1 LIFSFSIISFE
12 FLVFDCQLMSTR
24 MLQKSN
30 AQIRVYRDAEELA
43 LKAARLFARLADQ
56 YVIGCGKF
64 TVALS
69 GGSTPR
75 AMFSVLA
82 AGPFLDTVPWSSI
95 YFFWGDERCVP
106 SDHPDSNYRMT
117 DEALLS
123 KVPVPRDNIF
133 RIPAELPDPEEAAR
147 SYAATLTR
155 FFLAA
160 PGANRTGTAPLSSV
174 PRFDLVFLGMG
185 PDGHTASLFPHTTAL
200 QAGEQIAVANYVE
213 KFKAHRITLTAA
225 TINNARN
232 VVFVAAGED
241 KAETLKSV
249 MEGSY
254 QPELYPSQL
263 IRPRNGTLLWL
274 VDEKAAHLLSEFKQ
288 G

>member
-1 LIFSFSIISFE
+1 
-12 FLVFDCQLMSTR
+12 MSTR
-24 MLQKSN
+24 MLQRSH
-30 AQIRVYRDAEELA
+30 AQVRVYRDPEELA
-43 LKAARLFARLADQ
+43 LKAARRFARLADQ
-56 YVIGCGKF
+56 YVIGCGRF

-69 GGSTPR
+69 GGSTPK

-106 SDHPDSNYRMT
+106 PDHSDSNYRMT
-117 DEALLS
+117 NEVLLS
-123 KVPVPRDNIF
+123 KVPVPPENVF
-133 RIPAELPDPEEAAR
+133 RILAEMPDPERAAQD
-147 SYAATLTR
+147 YAATLTR
-155 FFLAA
+155 FFLAG
-160 PGANRTGTAPLSSV
+160 PGANRIGTAPLSNV

-232 VVFVAAGED
+232 VTFLAAGED
-241 KAETLKSV
+241 KADTLKNV
-249 MEGSY
+249 LEGSY
-254 QPELYPSQL
+254 QPDLYPSQL
-263 IRPRNGTLLWL
+263 IRPRNGTLLWM
-274 VDEKAAHLLSEFKQ
+274 VDEAAAHLLADQHRAE
-288 G
+288 

>member
-1 LIFSFSIISFE
+1 
-12 FLVFDCQLMSTR
+12 MSTR

-30 AQIRVYRDAEELA
+30 AQVRVYRDPEELA

-69 GGSTPR
+69 GGSTPK

-82 AGPFLDTVPWSSI
+82 AEPFLDTVPWSSI

-106 SDHPDSNYRMT
+106 PDHPDSNYRMT
-117 DEALLS
+117 SEALLS
-123 KVPVPRDNIF
+123 KVPAPPENVF
-133 RIPAELPDPEEAAR
+133 RIPAELPDPEQAAEE
-147 SYAATLTR
+147 YAATLTR
-155 FFLAA
+155 FFLAG
-160 PGANRTGTAPLSSV
+160 PGANRTGTAPLSNV

-232 VVFVAAGED
+232 VTFLAAGED
-241 KAETLKSV
+241 KAETLSKV
-249 MEGSY
+249 LEGSY
-254 QPELYPSQL
+254 QPDVYPSQL
-263 IRPRNGTLLWL
+263 IRPRNGTLLWM
-274 VDEKAAHLLSEFKQ
+274 VDEAAARLLADQHRAE
-288 G
+288 

>member
-1 LIFSFSIISFE
+1 
-12 FLVFDCQLMSTR
+12 
-24 MLQKSN
+24 MLQKPHC
-30 AQIRVYRDAEELA
+30 QVRVYRDPAELA

-56 YVIGCGKF
+56 YVIGSGRF

-69 GGSTPR
+69 GGSTPK

-82 AGPFLDTVPWSSI
+82 ADPFLDTVPWSSI

-106 SDHPDSNYRMT
+106 PDHPDSNYRMT
-117 DEALLS
+117 NESLLS
-123 KVPVPRDNIF
+123 KVPVPPENVF
-133 RIPAELPDPEEAAR
+133 RIPAELPDPERAAEE
-147 SYAATLTR
+147 YAATLTA
-155 FFLAA
+155 FFLA
-160 PGANRTGTAPLSSV
+160 GAGAGPTGTAPLSTV

-232 VVFVAAGED
+232 VTFLAAGED
-241 KAETLKSV
+241 KAETLKDV
-249 MEGSY
+249 LEGSY
-254 QPELYPSQL
+254 QPDLYPSQL
-263 IRPRNGTLLWL
+263 IRPRNGALLWL
-274 VDEKAAHLLSEFKQ
+274 VDDAAARLLADQHPAE
-288 G
+288 